1 MARIKDVARE
11 AGVAASTVSLVL
23 NNKGYVSA
31 ETRRKIEA
39 AMEKLHYV
47 PSDVARNLS
56 LSRTKTVGVIVPSV
70 SHPFFGELL
79 EALESALY
87 ALGYK
92 TLLCCTKEKDNAE
105 RAFLDMLRRKTMDG
119 IIMGAHSLDTALY
132 ADLSAPI
139 IAFDRFLSAHI
150 PIVHCDHRQ
159 GGRLAAETFLR
170 RGVRR
175 AVSIMGYQG
184 VATPANEYHRTFAE
198 IMRVNGAKVRQLEM
212 AWNAFTHRDFLQAA
226 DELFARFPD
235 ADGIF
240 GSDLAIAS
248 CLKVAAS
255 RGLRVPKDVKLLA
268 YDGTSLTQIGA
279 QTITA
284 VRQPIAELAALAA
297 QKIVNQING
306 IPAADDPLP
315 WVLPPSLAEGET
327 C

>member
-1 MARIKDVARE
+1 M
-11 AGVAASTVSLVL
+11 
-23 NNKGYVSA
+23 
-31 ETRRKIEA
+31 
-39 AMEKLHYV
+39 
-47 PSDVARNLS
+47 
-56 LSRTKTVGVIVPSV
+56 
-70 SHPFFGELL
+70 
-79 EALESALY
+79 
-87 ALGYK
+87 
-92 TLLCCTKEKDNAE
+92 
-105 RAFLDMLRRKTMDG
+105 RA
-119 IIMGAHSLDTALY
+119 
-132 ADLSAPI
+132 
-139 IAFDRFLSAHI
+139 
-150 PIVHCDHRQ
+150 
-159 GGRLAAETFLR
+159 
-170 RGVRR
+170 
-175 AVSIMGYQG
+175 
-184 VATPANEYHRTFAE
+184 
-198 IMRVNGAKVRQLEM
+198 NGAEVRQLEM